1 MKKKSCAHNARSVF
15 SARLLLSIV
24 LILIVL
30 GLLSIG
36 SGLSIGRRVDAASAQ
51 PTPTPNAGAPQ
62 FGSQI
67 SDHAMQQI
75 AALDQEKES
84 RTPLQRKIDSRLL
97 YTMRMARNEP
107 VANGIAQMDTGL
119 AADAK
124 GLIAVDI
131 SANVSPLLTK
141 RLNAIGSQIIVSF
154 PQYHSITAL
163 VPMVEI
169 ERIAGF
175 AGVRFVAPKQDAET
189 SGQNKPSDNAQGF
202 SGPFY
207 SSDILS
213 TTSRADLNARAGNVR
228 RQILSQLALSSTT
241 GPVVSEGDKAHAAD
255 AARMVTGAD
264 GTGLKIGVLSDGV
277 ASLAAKQAT
286 GDLPASVTVLPGQAG
301 PATGDEGTAMLEIVH
316 DVAPGAQLY
325 FATAFT
331 SITSFAQNIKDLR
344 TAGCDIIVDDV
355 SYYNET
361 PFQNGQAASVVSPT
375 NMGIVVQAVND
386 VTIGPQ
392 AGALYFSSAAN
403 SGNKNDGTSGVWEG
417 DFVNGGASSAPLPG
431 GLTLHDFGGSTFDT
445 LTVGGRPVLKWSDPV
460 GDSANDYDLYVLNA
474 AGTAV
479 VASSTNIQSGTQD
492 PWEDIGAVRN
502 AGERIVIAKKS
513 GAADRYLHLNTNR
526 GRLTISTSGVIYGHN
541 GGLNTISVAAV
552 PAGPAVFSAPA
563 FGPYPNPFTT
573 SNIVETFS
581 SDGLRRIFYN
591 ADGTQITV
599 GDVSSTGG
607 QVLQKPDIAA
617 ADGVST
623 GTAGFSPFFGTSA
636 AAPHAAALA
645 AILKTASP
653 ASTNAQIYSAMVNNA
668 LDIETAGVDRDSG
681 AGIFMPV
688 RSLAA
693 MGLAGPAVLD
703 SGSVSTTEARGN
715 GNGRLEANE
724 TVSMT
729 VQLNNVG
736 TAGATVVSATLSTS
750 TPGVYIT
757 DGGVRSYPDIAA
769 SAGNVNS
776 APYFFGL
783 SSTFPCAATI
793 DFALTVTYAGGSTP
807 QTFNFTVA
815 TGAPTTVSTA
825 LDATAPPSDPT
836 YVAATGGQT
845 GRLFRNGFA
854 SACVSGL
861 KTYPGLGA
869 TTGSRRYDAYTFTA
883 SGTGCTTVTLTTNT
897 NTLFLA
903 GYNSSGFVPSN
914 PGTNYLADAGVSA
927 ATTSFSINTVA
938 GQQYTVV
945 VHDINPGGG
954 SGTNYT
960 LTVSGPVSGGCQ
972 IVTAATVSI
981 SGRVMTASG
990 RAING
995 ATVTIT
1001 DTNGAIRTTRTNMF
1015 GFYRFDGVQAGQS
1028 YIFGASARGY
1038 TFVPQLFTVDGGST
1052 SLDLV
1057 AQ

>member
-1 MKKKSCAHNARSVF
+1 MKKKSCARNARSVF
-15 SARLLLSIV
+15 SPRLLLSIV
-24 LILIVL
+24 LIFVVL

-36 SGLSIGRRVDAASAQ
+36 SGLGIGRHADAASAQ
-51 PTPTPNAGAPQ
+51 PTPTPNDALP

-67 SDHAMQQI
+67 GEQAMQQI
-75 AALDQEKES
+75 AALNQEKES
-84 RTPLQRKIDSRLL
+84 RTPAQRKIDSRLL

-107 VANGIAQMDTGL
+107 VASGIAQMDTGL
-119 AADAK
+119 AADSK

-131 SANVSPLLTK
+131 SANVSALLTK
-141 RLNAIGSQIIVSF
+141 RLTAIGAQIIVSF
-154 PQYHSITAL
+154 PQYHSITAR
-163 VPMVEI
+163 VPIVEI
-169 ERIAGF
+169 ERIASF
-175 AGVRFVAPKQDAET
+175 PGVRFIVPKQEAET
-189 SGQNKPSDNAQGF
+189 SRGSQAITAGLSV
-202 SGPFY
+202 PFY

-213 TTSRADLNARAGNVR
+213 TTSRADINARAGNVR

-241 GPVVSEGDKAHAAD
+241 GPVVSEGDKTHAAD

-286 GDLPASVTVLPGQAG
+286 GDLPASVTVLAGQAG

-355 SYYNET
+355 SYFNET

-386 VTIGPQ
+386 VTVGPQ

-417 DFVNGGASSAPLPG
+417 DFVNGGASSAPLPA

-445 LTVGGRPVLKWSDPV
+445 LNVNGRPVLKWSDPV

-474 AGTAV
+474 AGTSV
-479 VASSTNIQSGTQD
+479 VASSTNIQNGTQD

-502 AGERIVIAKKS
+502 AGEKIVIAQKS
-513 GAADRYLHLNTNR
+513 GAANRYLHLNTNR
-526 GRLTISTSGVIYGHN
+526 GRLAISTSGVIYGHN

-563 FGPYPNPFTT
+563 FGPFPNPFTT

-653 ASTNAQIYSAMVNNA
+653 ASTNAQIYAAMANNA

-688 RSLAA
+688 RSLVA

-703 SGSVSTTEARGN
+703 TGSVSVTEATGN
-715 GNGRLEANE
+715 ANGRLEAKE
-724 TVSMT
+724 TASMT

-736 TAGATVVSATLSTS
+736 TAGATIVSATLSTA
-750 TPGVYIT
+750 TPGVQIT

-769 SAGNVNS
+769 STGSPNS
-776 APYFFGL
+776 APYFFTL

-815 TGAPTTVSTA
+815 TGAPTTVSTT
-825 LDATAPPSDPT
+825 LDATTPPSDPT
-836 YVAATGGQT
+836 YVAATGNQT
-845 GRLFRNGFA
+845 GRLFRNGIA
-854 SACVSGL
+854 SACASGL

-927 ATTSFSINTVA
+927 TTSSFSIATVA

-945 VHDINPGGG
+945 VHDINSGGG
-954 SGTNYT
+954 SGTSYT
-960 LTVSGPVSGGCQ
+960 LNVSGPISGGCQ

-981 SGRVMTASG
+981 GGRVLTSSGRG
-990 RAING
+990 ING
-995 ATVTIT
+995 AIVTMT
-1001 DTNGAIRTTRTNMF
+1001 GTSGETRSTRSNMF
-1015 GFYRFDGVQAGQS
+1015 GFYHFDGVQVGQA

-1038 TFVPQLFTVDGGST
+1038 TFAPQLFAIADET
-1052 SLDLV
+1052 SDLNLI